1 MLKLFFYTLL
11 VFLQAPVIQDINK
24 EEVNNLIENK
34 SVKLID
40 LRTYKEFSQGSIKNS
55 YNIDFQKREFIDNIN
70 SLDKDNE
77 YIIYC
82 MSGNRSEKASL
93 IMKSLGFKIIYHY
106 KKGYNDW
113 VKD

>member
-11 VFLQAPVIQDINK
+11 VFLQAHIIQDINK
-24 EEVNNLIENK
+24 EEVQDLMDRK
-34 SVKLID
+34 SINIID
-40 LRTYKEFSQGSIKNS
+40 LRTDKEFSQGSIKDS
-55 YNIDFQKREFIDNIN
+55 YNIDFQKREFIDNLN
-70 SLDKDNE
+70 ALDKEKE

>member
-11 VFLQAPVIQDINK
+11 VFLQPPIIQEINK
-24 EEVNNLIENK
+24 EEVHDLIEK
-34 SVKLID
+34 SSINIID
-40 LRTYKEFSQGSIKNS
+40 IRTNKEFSQGSIKDS
-55 YNIDFQKREFIDNIN
+55 YNIDFQKREFIDNLN
-70 SLDKDNE
+70 ALDKEKE

-113 VKD
+113 IKD